1 MKMDEHQNPAEQ
13 TAEPDQDAVTIPA
26 PDDVPLA
33 EGDNVTPAK
42 GDDVPLAEGGDV
54 LPADGEDV
62 PPAEGDGVTDLKEMK
77 LALEAALLAS
87 SEPLQTGDLKK
98 LFDSKMSHDSVRILL
113 EEIRAEWAG
122 RSVELSLVANGWRFR
137 VKPEYQKYVDR
148 LNPEKP
154 PKYSR
159 AVLETLAIIAYRQ
172 PVTRGDI
179 EDIRGVMVSPGI
191 LKALEERGW
200 IDAIGHKDVPGRP
213 ALFATT
219 KKFLDDLNLRSLE
232 ELPPLHELQATLD
245 MNAMQGEIPAALEF
259 SNATESNVDQAAV
272 TDQAA
277 AAGQAGQIATDEADQ
292 ATLAETPNSADAG
305 DIPNTDDNP
314 GAADADAAPETPA
327 PADVDPETDL
337 PGTGEQEAKP

>member
-13 TAEPDQDAVTIPA
+13 PAQTAETDPNAVTVAAAPEGHVEAPA
-26 PDDVPLA
+26 DAEQAVAGPDGELIAEADNSPAA
-33 EGDNVTPAK
+33 EGETA
-42 GDDVPLAEGGDV
+42 
-54 LPADGEDV
+54 
-62 PPAEGDGVTDLKEMK
+62 TDLKEMK

-179 EDIRGVMVSPGI
+179 EDIRGVAVSPGI

-245 MNAMQGEIPAALEF
+245 MNA
-259 SNATESNVDQAAV
+259 
-272 TDQAA
+272 AA
-277 AAGQAGQIATDEADQ
+277 AAAPNAMQWLSEANEGSVETNSEAPIDGANAVAEPASDIGGDEAAADALEAD
-292 ATLAETPNSADAG
+292 ATITTDTVNETPAEADSADA
-305 DIPNTDDNP
+305 DTSLDTFPP
-314 GAADADAAPETPA
+314 PA
-327 PADVDPETDL
+327 GGHEV
-337 PGTGEQEAKP
+337 KP